1 MERGDLVVLNLPYK
15 SNVLGI
21 VLGFAGRRHE
31 GEAVY
36 EVLWADGWGRST
48 EAESHLRVIQ
58 RESSA
63 PNLGGR

>member
-1 MERGDLVVLNLPYK
+1 MERGDLVVLNLAHA
-15 SNVLGI
+15 SDAIGI

-31 GEAVY
+31 GEAAY

-58 RESSA
+58 SESSA

>member
-1 MERGDLVVLNLPYK
+1 VERGDLVVLNLLHA
-15 SNVLGI
+15 SDVLGI

-36 EVLWADGWGRST
+36 EVLWSDSWGRST
-48 EAESHLRVIQ
+48 EAETHLRVIQ
-58 RESSA
+58 CESSA